1 MILKV
6 IQYVLVSRIY
16 WEVEIY
22 TQSFSFIITYDNSS
36 TFNARMIICSFQI

>member
-16 WEVEIY
+16 WEVETHNLLALLSLMTIV
-22 TQSFSFIITYDNSS
+22 QHS
-36 TFNARMIICSFQI
+36 MLG

>member
-16 WEVEIY
+16 LEVETHNLLALLSLMTIHVV
-22 TQSFSFIITYDNSS
+22 QHS
-36 TFNARMIICSFQI
+36 MLG